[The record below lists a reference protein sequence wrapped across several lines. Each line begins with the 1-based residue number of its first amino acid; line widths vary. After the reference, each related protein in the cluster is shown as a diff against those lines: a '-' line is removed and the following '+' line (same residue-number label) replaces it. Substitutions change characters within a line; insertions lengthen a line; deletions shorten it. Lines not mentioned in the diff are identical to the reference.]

1 MLTVAA
7 DVVHSAS
14 SSLSYPVEESSG
26 GAAGD
31 VEGLSVTRLNHKVTN
46 LTMHLSPR
54 RGAAAIWEFIIWKE
68 EHKESAEG
76 EGNSGAER
84 EIITWAWDMIKR
96 MT

>member
-54 RGAAAIWEFIIWKE
+54 RGAAAI
-68 EHKESAEG
+68 
-76 EGNSGAER
+76 
-84 EIITWAWDMIKR
+84 
-96 MT
+96 